1 MATTTSVFA
10 LPAIE
15 KDEPVNLSSNGFV
28 GSSLREAAST
38 AAACVNFF
46 PVKRMTDS
54 EITLAIET
62 NLFEL
67 YRLVAMSSGRPLYI
81 GPFVSWINCAPSR
94 WPNTIFAPNFGAE
107 DADERIRFVK
117 DHIRDGSAPN
127 NWSTGPSTRPADLET
142 RLEKEGFERM
152 WTTAGMGMELS
163 ELKSDFE
170 TPRGLKVEIVS
181 DGRALRDWARV
192 VALGLFGC
200 AESEVDHFYGL
211 MKTVAGCD
219 RLELY
224 LARQDGEPAGSATT
238 YFSSDGI
245 VGIYHVATLPEF
257 RRRGIGRSITLA
269 PLLTPRALGAR
280 AAILQATAAG
290 ESVYR
295 RLGFRTICTLGRH
308 RLAS

>member
-1 MATTTSVFA
+1 MNA
-10 LPAIE
+10 
-15 KDEPVNLSSNGFV
+15 DG
-28 GSSLREAAST
+28 
-38 AAACVNFF
+38 
-46 PVKRMTDS
+46 
-54 EITLAIET
+54 ITRAIET

-67 YRLVAMSSGRPLYI
+67 YRTIATSSGRPLYA

-94 WPNTIFAPNFGAE
+94 WPNTIFAANFSAE

-142 RLEKEGFERM
+142 RLAREGFERT
-152 WTTAGMGMELS
+152 WTTAGMGMELF

-170 TPRGLKVEIVS
+170 KPRGLEVEIVS
-181 DGRALRDWARV
+181 DDRALRDWARV

-200 AESEVDHFYGL
+200 AESEVDNFYML
-211 MKTVAGCD
+211 MKTVADCD

-224 LARQDGEPAGSATT
+224 LARQDGQPAGSATS

-257 RRRGIGRSITLA
+257 RRRGIGRSVTLA

-295 RLGFRTICTLGRH
+295 QLGFRTICALGRY